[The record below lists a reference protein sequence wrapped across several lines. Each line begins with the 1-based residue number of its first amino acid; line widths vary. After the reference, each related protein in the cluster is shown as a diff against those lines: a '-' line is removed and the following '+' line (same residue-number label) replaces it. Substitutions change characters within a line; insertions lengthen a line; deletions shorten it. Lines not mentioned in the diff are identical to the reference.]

1 MVNNSTNIKKKK
13 KKHTSHFKPLN
24 TVQTTAYIY
33 IYIVMEMQ

>member
-13 KKHTSHFKPLN
+13 NKTYHLKPLN

>member
-13 KKHTSHFKPLN
+13 NHTSHFKPLN